1 MEAEKLAEMLERVKN
16 AEHCVVCTID
26 KNNECFIQLESEE
39 LEMKFMLKA
48 IIEGLIHNDK
58 VWLLRAVLLELSKQK
73 GEG

>member
-1 MEAEKLAEMLERVKN
+1 MEAEKLAEMLERVKT
-16 AEHCVVCTID
+16 AEHYIVCTID

-39 LEMKFMLKA
+39 LEMKYMLKE

-58 VWLLRAVLLELSKQK
+58 VWLLKAVLLELNKRK